1 MEALGPGSGNARS
14 RKYEEVLDTGRDEKD
29 ANVIAL
35 QGRMALCRINILY
48 WIISMTTRDFKYPQ
62 AQRTSGSVFSDDHS
76 ILVSSS

>member
-14 RKYEEVLDTGRDEKD
+14 GKYEEVLDTGRDEKD

-35 QGRMALCRINILY
+35 QDRMALCRINIY
-48 WIISMTTRDFKYPQ
+48 WSISMTIMDFKYPQ
-62 AQRTSGSVFSDDHS
+62 AQRTSGSVFSYDHS